1 MSSYQFQLDIPNLQ
15 TLPCIFEL
23 CYIYRRTHVVNLLYK
38 DTPKAFVLIWNNFEV
53 L

>member
-23 CYIYRRTHVVNLLYK
+23 CYTGMQVENLLIK
-38 DTPKAFVLIWNNFEV
+38 DTQKAFVLILNNFEF
-53 L
+53 LA